1 VILREALE
9 KHLDSAPLGSTGTVL
24 DLAQDLV
31 GSLIGPAD
39 LSTNKKRLRG
49 YGR

>member
-9 KHLDSAPLGSTGTVL
+9 KHLDSALGSRGTVL

-31 GSLIGPAD
+31 GSLVGPAD